1 MASIRGLHTRC
12 LTPAALPRYR
22 GGGQAPYV
30 FLERLNGI
38 LDIHHTRDILDI
50 LVDILGILVGSRDI
64 LGMDLAGNKAEGTRK
79 MGAD

>member
-1 MASIRGLHTRC
+1 LCFVNNLIDFTFFVSRATLV
-12 LTPAALPRYR
+12 
-22 GGGQAPYV
+22 GQAPYV

-38 LDIHHTRDILDI
+38 LDIHHTRDILDILDI